1 MKEEI
6 NKKADVLKEQME
18 DRALIAKGKA
28 QLATHQA
35 EYQATDMVSDF
46 KNKTESVIKTAKEK
60 GSEIINS
67 AREQA
72 QESVDRTRKKAIDM
86 LELAKQKLES
96 SAQPE
101 NRV

>member
-6 NKKADVLKEQME
+6 NKKADTLKKQME
-18 DRALIAKGKA
+18 GRALIAEEKV
-28 QLATHQA
+28 QLTAPQA
-35 EYQATDMVSDF
+35 EYQAADMVSDF

-96 SAQPE
+96 NTQP
-101 NRV
+101 